1 MKKRKRII
9 LKIVAAYLLILLFFT
24 ACILWRNQQYE
35 RTLRPFVKGGY
46 TQSGVSLPN
55 DPHYVL
61 LNENKFQVPASNL
74 FSGKAR
80 SPKEVNVIV
89 SCFEGSERIGTAVNT
104 QGGMRA
110 GVAYTEYVDVSII
123 RLEDWALVSRQ
134 RVYAEQDKLEKMDVR
149 YTYTMNVAGHEVAKY
164 LNTLMP

>member
-110 GVAYTEYVDVSII
+110 GEAYT
-123 RLEDWALVSRQ
+123 ALVSRQ